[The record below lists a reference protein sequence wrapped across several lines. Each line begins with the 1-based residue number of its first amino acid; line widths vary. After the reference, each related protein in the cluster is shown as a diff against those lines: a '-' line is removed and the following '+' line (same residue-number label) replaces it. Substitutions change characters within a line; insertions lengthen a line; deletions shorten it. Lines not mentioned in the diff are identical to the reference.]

1 MDFVSWVRQQDP
13 SRLKYLDESH
23 FENWGNL
30 YVHLFAQNCMHVC
43 FADCSRW
50 QYCRGPRGQRV
61 TRTRHMSEAA
71 RTSFSVTY
79 MTSLTHPRGGVLLS
93 IREGSND
100 AIDYFESLVDACH
113 NNHLREGDILVVDN
127 AKVHGAAQVA
137 DLENMLFAV
146 VGVTSIRVPAYFPEL
161 MPPGLVFQNVKR
173 YMRAHRGFGTFR
185 EEILKGFACGTCL
198 EFVARQYR
206 LCIPQ

>member
-1 MDFVSWVRQQDP
+1 MVFPLLIRGPCNLYIIFSAFGLVIFSPLKKGSVTNPDKYTVHNLLYAMDFVSWVRQQDP

-50 QYCRGPRGQRV
+50 QFCRGPRGQRV

-127 AKVHGAAQVA
+127 AKIHGAA
-137 DLENMLFAV
+137 N
-146 VGVTSIRVPAYFPEL
+146 
-161 MPPGLVFQNVKR
+161 NNNNNK
-173 YMRAHRGFGTFR
+173 
-185 EEILKGFACGTCL
+185 
-198 EFVARQYR
+198 
-206 LCIPQ
+206 